1 MSKKDEPE
9 KIVLRNEEYPSN
21 SLGAKKAAQP
31 VERVKKKK
39 VASARKVRVRK
50 SLLRRLKDSFKEGE
64 PGHEVSNYVMY
75 DVVIP
80 AAKTTIAD
88 LIEGAIEML
97 LFGGEAR
104 SRGVVRNRGRSYVSY
119 ADMYSGNTIRSRGAR
134 PPVHRPHNVE
144 RASRMRHD
152 FTGVVMGSRAEAEI
166 VMAEMVEL
174 VDTYGVASVS
184 DLYDLVGLSSEYTDN
199 KYGWSDLTGIS
210 TMRVRD
216 GWTVEL
222 PRPGIIE

>member
-9 KIVLRNEEYPSN
+9 KIVLRKEEFPSN
-21 SLGAKKAAQP
+21 SLGTKKCDAP

-39 VASARKVRVRK
+39 VASARKVRK

-64 PGHEVSNYVMY
+64 PGHEVSNYVMH

-88 LIEGAIEML
+88 LVEGAIEMV
-97 LFGGEAR
+97 LFGGDAR
-104 SRGVVRNRGRSYVSY
+104 TRHVVRNKGRSYVSY
-119 ADMYSGNTIRSRGAR
+119 SDMYSGGTVRGRGGR
-134 PPVHRPHNVE
+134 PETRRPHNVE
-144 RASRMRHD
+144 RATRMRHD
-152 FTGVVMGSRAEAEI
+152 FSGVVLGSRAEAEI
-166 VMAEMVEL
+166 VMGEMVDLIEQ
-174 VDTYGVASVS
+174 YGVASVS

-199 KYGWSDLTGIS
+199 KFGWFDLTGIS

-216 GWTVEL
+216 GWSLEL